1 METLNNI
8 SGGTE
13 SGNPTDTV
21 ALMDIVRKYIKHWKW
36 FIISL
41 VVVMF
46 AAFVYLRYA
55 TPIYTVESDIKLKDA
70 SGSSAGGVMFEE
82 LGMVGA
88 VDNIS
93 DEAEVIRSRNIVRT
107 TINRL
112 KLHTS
117 YIVEG
122 RVKSTDLY
130 KNSPVEVGMEQSQLD
145 KLDNPIEFA
154 MKVGEDGVH
163 VSGIIGGVMVD
174 TTFIELPALLAS
186 EVGNISF
193 VRRDGVTSN
202 ESLLN
207 VVIENPNATITKYRN
222 NLTVAS
228 KNPRSRSAVL
238 NMAINTS
245 YPEKGKDFL
254 AMLVD
259 VYNNEMIEDK
269 NMEALN
275 TQKFINERL
284 SIIDEELSDADASV
298 ENYKQTQG
306 LTNIQADLQRDM
318 QMGNQYEQQLVEVE
332 TQINVVSS
340 LRNYV
345 NNSNNNDKP
354 IPSNIGINDPT
365 LVATANEYNKL
376 LMERERMAQSMTDE
390 NPAMR
395 RLNEQISSLRSNI
408 NSSISSV
415 QEGLN
420 IQRRDS
426 RNQVNMYGGRLS
438 TMPTQER
445 EFVDLTREQQI
456 KQNLFLMLLQKREEN
471 ALALAATSNT
481 AKILNE
487 AVKTNTVFPKT
498 KIILLAAF
506 LLALMIPVGI
516 IYLVDLLQYK
526 IRTRADVE
534 KLSKISML
542 SEIPTNDTN
551 KIVVVGENQT
561 SVMDE
566 AFRTLRTNFMLLL
579 GKDNKVAMFTS
590 TVPGEGKTFISI
602 NTAISV
608 SLLNKRVLIIGG
620 DFRKPRMHEYL
631 NLKTADGL
639 SNYLSGFET
648 DLDKLIVPS
657 GITENLWVLPA
668 GPIPPN
674 PAELISRNTMD
685 DAIEQLRDKFDY
697 IIIDSAPV
705 GPVTDA
711 LVMNRVAD
719 ATVYVARAN
728 YSSKQNI
735 IFANDLNAKNKLK
748 NMVLV
753 INDIDIS
760 SAGGYG
766 YGYGY
771 GYGDNKKKKK
781 KRKRK

>member
-13 SGNPTDTV
+13 SSNPTDTV
-21 ALMDIVRKYIKHWKW
+21 ALMDIVGKYIKHWKW

-193 VRRDGVTSN
+193 VKRDGVTSN

-228 KNPRSRSAVL
+228 KNPRSRSTVL
-238 NMAINTS
+238 NMAISTS

-284 SIIDEELSDADASV
+284 SIIDAELSDADASV
-298 ENYKQTQG
+298 EKYKQSQG

-345 NNSNNNDKP
+345 NDASNDDKP

-426 RNQVNMYGGRLS
+426 RNQANMYGGRLS

-471 ALALAATSNT
+471 A
-481 AKILNE
+481 
-487 AVKTNTVFPKT
+487 
-498 KIILLAAF
+498 
-506 LLALMIPVGI
+506 
-516 IYLVDLLQYK
+516 
-526 IRTRADVE
+526 
-534 KLSKISML
+534 
-542 SEIPTNDTN
+542 
-551 KIVVVGENQT
+551 
-561 SVMDE
+561 
-566 AFRTLRTNFMLLL
+566 
-579 GKDNKVAMFTS
+579 
-590 TVPGEGKTFISI
+590 
-602 NTAISV
+602 
-608 SLLNKRVLIIGG
+608 
-620 DFRKPRMHEYL
+620 
-631 NLKTADGL
+631 
-639 SNYLSGFET
+639 
-648 DLDKLIVPS
+648 
-657 GITENLWVLPA
+657 
-668 GPIPPN
+668 
-674 PAELISRNTMD
+674 
-685 DAIEQLRDKFDY
+685 
-697 IIIDSAPV
+697 
-705 GPVTDA
+705 
-711 LVMNRVAD
+711 
-719 ATVYVARAN
+719 
-728 YSSKQNI
+728 
-735 IFANDLNAKNKLK
+735 
-748 NMVLV
+748 
-753 INDIDIS
+753 
-760 SAGGYG
+760 
-766 YGYGY
+766 
-771 GYGDNKKKKK
+771 
-781 KRKRK
+781 